1 MPSRDDWDDEA
12 PPPPPFADA
21 PPPPPDVL
29 PQGEVYDWYV
39 RGLDLLEGGNA
50 AAAVTLL
57 THAANSEPES
67 RSVREALARAQFDS
81 GLYDEA
87 VQSFSWIISINPA
100 DDYAQF
106 GLGLAAAK
114 IGDLPPR
121 SSTSRWPPPCA
132 RTSRTT
138 RPLCAAPAPPS
149 PPTGEAPVEGHRCS
163 RPPGCTTS
171 PCSTWTA
178 SSTWAR
184 RRSRAS
190 VRRWPTCAGPGCGW
204 RS

>member
-1 MPSRDDWDDEA
+1 VPSNQDDDWDEG

-39 RGLDLLEGGNA
+39 RGLDLLEGGNP

-81 GLYDEA
+81 GMFDEA
-87 VQSFSWIISINPA
+87 VESFGWIISINPA

-114 IGDLPPR
+114 TGDLPSAVEHLALAAAMRPDITHYATALR
-121 SSTSRWPPPCA
+121 GARAALAASR
-132 RTSRTT
+132 
-138 RPLCAAPAPPS
+138 
-149 PPTGEAPVEGHRCS
+149 
-163 RPPGCTTS
+163 
-171 PCSTWTA
+171 
-178 SSTWAR
+178 
-184 RRSRAS
+184 
-190 VRRWPTCAGPGCGW
+190 
-204 RS
+204 

>member
-21 PPPPPDVL
+21 PPPPPDVQ

-39 RGLDLLEGGNA
+39 RGLDLLEGGNP

-106 GLGLAAAK
+106 GLGLAA
-114 IGDLPPR
+114 
-121 SSTSRWPPPCA
+121 
-132 RTSRTT
+132 
-138 RPLCAAPAPPS
+138 
-149 PPTGEAPVEGHRCS
+149 
-163 RPPGCTTS
+163 
-171 PCSTWTA
+171 
-178 SSTWAR
+178 
-184 RRSRAS
+184 SRAGELRLAAEHLALAVAMRPDLGHYARALRG
-190 VRRWPTCAGPGCGW
+190 VRARQAAET
-204 RS
+204 R

>member
-1 MPSRDDWDDEA
+1 MPDRSRAATSAPEQQGGPFVPSRDDWDDET

-39 RGLDLLEGGNA
+39 RGLDLLESGNA

-87 VQSFSWIISINPA
+87 VVSFSWIISINPA

-114 IGDLPPR
+114 IGDLNAAVEHLALAAAMRPDITHY
-121 SSTSRWPPPCA
+121 STALRGA
-132 RTSRTT
+132 R
-138 RPLCAAPAPPS
+138 AALA
-149 PPTGEAPVEGHRCS
+149 ANR
-163 RPPGCTTS
+163 
-171 PCSTWTA
+171 
-178 SSTWAR
+178 
-184 RRSRAS
+184 
-190 VRRWPTCAGPGCGW
+190 
-204 RS
+204 

>member
-1 MPSRDDWDDEA
+1 VRSNRDDDWDDEA

-39 RGLDLLEGGNA
+39 RGLDLLEGGNP

-81 GLYDEA
+81 GLYDDA

-114 IGDLPPR
+114 IGDLPSAVEHLALAAAMRPDITHY
-121 SSTSRWPPPCA
+121 STALRGA
-132 RTSRTT
+132 R
-138 RPLCAAPAPPS
+138 AALA
-149 PPTGEAPVEGHRCS
+149 ANR
-163 RPPGCTTS
+163 
-171 PCSTWTA
+171 
-178 SSTWAR
+178 
-184 RRSRAS
+184 
-190 VRRWPTCAGPGCGW
+190 
-204 RS
+204 

>member
-1 MPSRDDWDDEA
+1 MPSRDDWDDET

-39 RGLDLLEGGNA
+39 RGLDLLESGNA

-114 IGDLPPR
+114 VGDLNAAAMRPDITHYSPALR
-121 SSTSRWPPPCA
+121 GA
-132 RTSRTT
+132 R
-138 RPLCAAPAPPS
+138 AALA
-149 PPTGEAPVEGHRCS
+149 ANR
-163 RPPGCTTS
+163 
-171 PCSTWTA
+171 
-178 SSTWAR
+178 
-184 RRSRAS
+184 
-190 VRRWPTCAGPGCGW
+190 
-204 RS
+204 

>member
-1 MPSRDDWDDEA
+1 MPSNQDDDWDEG

-39 RGLDLLEGGNA
+39 RGLDLLEGGNP

-81 GLYDEA
+81 GMFDEA
-87 VQSFSWIISINPA
+87 VESFGWIISINPA

-114 IGDLPPR
+114 TGDLPSAVEHLALAAAMRPDITHYATALR
-121 SSTSRWPPPCA
+121 GARAALAASR
-132 RTSRTT
+132 
-138 RPLCAAPAPPS
+138 
-149 PPTGEAPVEGHRCS
+149 
-163 RPPGCTTS
+163 
-171 PCSTWTA
+171 
-178 SSTWAR
+178 
-184 RRSRAS
+184 
-190 VRRWPTCAGPGCGW
+190 
-204 RS
+204 

>member
-1 MPSRDDWDDEA
+1 MRSNRDDDWYDEA
-12 PPPPPFADA
+12 PSPPPFADA

-39 RGLDLLEGGNA
+39 RGLDLLENGNA

-81 GLYDEA
+81 GLYDDA
-87 VQSFSWIISINPA
+87 VQSFGWIISINPA

-114 IGDLPPR
+114 IGDLPSAVEHLALAAAMRPDITHY
-121 SSTSRWPPPCA
+121 STALRGA
-132 RTSRTT
+132 R
-138 RPLCAAPAPPS
+138 AALA
-149 PPTGEAPVEGHRCS
+149 ANR
-163 RPPGCTTS
+163 
-171 PCSTWTA
+171 
-178 SSTWAR
+178 
-184 RRSRAS
+184 
-190 VRRWPTCAGPGCGW
+190 
-204 RS
+204 